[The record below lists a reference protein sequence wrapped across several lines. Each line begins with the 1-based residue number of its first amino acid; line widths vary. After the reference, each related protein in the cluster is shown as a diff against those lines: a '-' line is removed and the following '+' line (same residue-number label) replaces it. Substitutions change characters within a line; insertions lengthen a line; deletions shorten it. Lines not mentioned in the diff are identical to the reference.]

1 MRLLIQVMLLTVI
14 GMQFGFGQYKPQ
26 YTNNDDVRLFQTFF
40 EDAATSDVNYGEGVL
55 QIADYDA
62 FNTLLISLQGGIP
75 VSENIEAG
83 GRIGFLNFNPDFGDG
98 SSGVTDIALFAKRYQ
113 NSGRTQ
119 FSLGGYITLP
129 VGSEDVGGG
138 DFDLGGFGALRHP
151 ISPGVTL
158 TGQAGLNSLE
168 AGDGR
173 ETSLQLGGGVI
184 YQSSKQLNFV
194 GELNLATKGDV
205 GMLSAGVDYLTSGT
219 GHLRGMI
226 GFGIDK
232 GSADLLLQ
240 ISFLSFLNR

>member
-1 MRLLIQVMLLTVI
+1 MRFFIQVALLILVAI
-14 GMQFGFGQYKPQ
+14 QFGFGQYKPQ

-55 QIADYDA
+55 QIADYNF
-62 FNTLLISLQGGIP
+62 FNTLLIGLQGGIP
-75 VSENIEAG
+75 VNENIEVG
-83 GRIGFLNFNPDFGDG
+83 GRVGFLNFNPDFGDG
-98 SSGVTDIALFAKRYQ
+98 NSGITDIALYAKHYQ
-113 NSGRTQ
+113 NAGRTQ
-119 FSLGGYITLP
+119 FSLGGYVTLP

-138 DFDLGGFGALRHP
+138 DFDLGAFGALRHP

-158 TGQAGLNSLE
+158 TGQAGLNFLE
-168 AGDGR
+168 AGDDR

-184 YQSSKQLNFV
+184 YQSSSQLNFV

-226 GFGIDK
+226 GFGIDN
-232 GSADLLLQ
+232 GSPDLLLQ